1 MSHLIISG
9 PADDIPHFSFD
20 DTLLTTNI
28 SNDLILKINAGL
40 YPTSNP
46 LVTIPQRIPMSTF
59 GGFTETA
66 TQPANTAIRYQII
79 ANGLLYWWNPTKAK
93 WDTSDGTYSQSSLA
107 SDIDFNSS
115 AFFSDLNILTDV
127 WFSFRF
133 FLHSTGA
140 STPVWTSVDVE
151 WFQTAATTSSIPNQC
166 IITASLRDITGSV
179 PLPTAA
185 QPATLLIAC
194 DHAFFHGT
202 NLIEP
207 FTKSFAFSTST
218 GIVTADIIE
227 TATPGVKLNFA
238 VTYYDGQ
245 SLRTVPLFRGI
256 IPNQASINLSD
267 IGTVNPVDFG

>member
-1 MSHLIISG
+1 MSHLLISG
-9 PADDIPHFSFD
+9 PADDLPSFSYD
-20 DTLLTTNI
+20 STLLVPDL
-28 SNDLILKINAGL
+28 SNNLILKISGGL

-46 LVTIPQRIPMSTF
+46 MVTIPQRIPMSTF
-59 GGFTETA
+59 AAFTETS
-66 TQPANTAIRYQII
+66 TLPANTAITYQII
-79 ANGLLYWWNPTKAK
+79 ANGLLYWWNPAQAK
-93 WDTSDGTYSQSSLA
+93 WGSSDGTYAQSSPA

-115 AFFSDLNILTDV
+115 TFFSDLNLVTDI

-140 STPVWTSVDVE
+140 NTPVWTSVDVE
-151 WFQTAATTSSIPNQC
+151 AFQATAAISIPNQC
-166 IITASLRDITGSV
+166 TITASLRDLAGNV
-179 PLPTAA
+179 ELPTTA
-185 QPATLLIAC
+185 QPTTLLISC

-207 FTKSFAFSTST
+207 FTKSFAFNTST
-218 GIVTADIIE
+218 GIVTAAVIE